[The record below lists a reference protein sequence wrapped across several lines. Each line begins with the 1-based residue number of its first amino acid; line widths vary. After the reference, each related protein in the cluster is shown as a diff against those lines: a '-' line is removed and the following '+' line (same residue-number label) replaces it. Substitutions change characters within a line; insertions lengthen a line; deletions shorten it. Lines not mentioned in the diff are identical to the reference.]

1 MHNAEPETGSA
12 RALCARVTW
21 VRGLAQKRPKYA
33 CFRTRR
39 RRPASGVLSHAVSV
53 DGVCTKMM
61 SRLKEGKRETGM
73 SVTAVFNTENPT
85 NTMVDLGWVPA

>member
-1 MHNAEPETGSA
+1 
-12 RALCARVTW
+12 
-21 VRGLAQKRPKYA
+21 
-33 CFRTRR
+33 
-39 RRPASGVLSHAVSV
+39 
-53 DGVCTKMM
+53 MM